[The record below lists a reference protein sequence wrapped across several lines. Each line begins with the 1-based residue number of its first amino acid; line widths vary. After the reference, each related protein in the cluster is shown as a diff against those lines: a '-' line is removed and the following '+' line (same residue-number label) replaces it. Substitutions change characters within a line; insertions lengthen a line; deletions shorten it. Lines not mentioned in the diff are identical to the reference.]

1 MKTVR
6 ILIFALIT
14 AFLVSFGG
22 CVKITW
28 EKHSSEESAGSW
40 MPEET
45 PAETPDGA
53 QCSDSWTVMIYMNG
67 SDLES
72 EGGEATKN
80 LTSLL
85 KADFPRNINVILFTG
100 GTKKWHNGYIDPK
113 HNQIWRLTDG
123 GMELLKSTE
132 LKSIGES
139 STLADFLDF
148 SQASFPADKKALF
161 FWNHGGGS
169 VIGFGADEYFD
180 YDSLC
185 LPEISDA
192 FERSFDGQKFDLIGF
207 DACLMANIETASV
220 LEPYAKYMVASEEVE
235 PGGGWD
241 YENLLGKLA
250 EESCISGEEFGIDI
264 ANGYWNKYR
273 GTDCGG
279 MITCSVTDLSK
290 IAPLEELLGTYA
302 VDLSGSIAMKESMKM
317 LADVRQNAESYG
329 DEPDTE
335 SFDTIDLYCFIDLQ
349 EGIDETLC
357 GRILDAIGE
366 AVVYEKSGNLRDY
379 SCGLSIYL
387 PFEAK
392 DSFDYSLQVYKSIDF
407 CPEYKRFAQDFASML
422 SDEKLESEVPKYNG
436 QVYDEATGLVM
447 QSGEVGETGSYY
459 VRLTDEQMEYMS
471 YVYCTLGWYQDGGT
485 LIDLGFDSDLTI
497 NYNDNTIHDD
507 FEGSWTGL
515 NGQPV
520 AVYVMEETDEY
531 VIYNI
536 PVIYNEERAVIKGA
550 WTWDENNEEGGYY
563 TYLGIYYGSDEH
575 ALPNTKLSIDL
586 KMGDAITP
594 IYPTLYSPDGYDG
607 YYIGDT
613 FYAGEKG
620 LSLGLIWLPDGEYD
634 YGFVFFD
641 CYGNRHY
648 SETVDFKLK

>member
-1 MKTVR
+1 MKAGKLFIFVLMA
-6 ILIFALIT
+6 ILLT
-14 AFLVSFGG
+14 SFSS
-22 CVKITW
+22 CVTITW
-28 EKHSSEESAGSW
+28 ERPSSQEGAPWLSG
-40 MPEET
+40 ET
-45 PAETPDGA
+45 QTAVTAPQDPDG
-53 QCSDSWTVMIYMNG
+53 WTVMIYMNG

-85 KADFPRNINVILFTG
+85 KVDFPRNINVILFTG
-100 GTKKWHNGYIDPK
+100 GTKKWHNDHIDPK
-113 HNQIWRLTDG
+113 HNQIWRIRG
-123 GMELLKSTE
+123 GEMELLKSGE
-132 LKSIGES
+132 PESIGES
-139 STLADFLDF
+139 GTLAGFLDF
-148 SQASFPADKKALF
+148 SQANFPADKKALV

-169 VIGFGADEYFD
+169 VIGFGADEYND

-241 YENLLGKLA
+241 YEYSFSKLA
-250 EESCISGEEFGIDI
+250 RDAYMTGEELGIAVAD
-264 ANGYWNKYR
+264 GYWDKYTGTER
-273 GTDCGG
+273 GK

-290 IAPLEELLGTYA
+290 ISPLEELLGSYA
-302 VDLSGSIAMKESMKM
+302 AGLSVKLAKRESMKM
-317 LADVRQNAESYG
+317 LADVRQRAESYG

-335 SFDTIDLYCFIDLQ
+335 SFDTVDLYHFIDLQ
-349 EGIDETLC
+349 EGVDDALC
-357 GRILDAIGE
+357 DRILRKIDE
-366 AVVYEKSGNLRDY
+366 AVVYEKSGSLRKY
-379 SCGLSIYL
+379 SHGLSVYL

-407 CPEYKRFAQDFASML
+407 CPEYKEFARDFASKL
-422 SDEKLESEVPKYNG
+422 SDGTLENEVPEYGG

-447 QSGEVGETGSYY
+447 QGGEIDKIGSYY
-459 VRLTDEQMEYMS
+459 VKLSDEQMEYMS
-471 YVYCTLGWYQDGGT
+471 YVYCKLGWYQDGGT
-485 LIDLGFDSDLTI
+485 LIDLGFDSDLTV
-497 NYNDNTIHDD
+497 NYDDNTIHDD

-536 PVIYNEERAVIKGA
+536 PVQYNGERAIIKGA
-550 WTWDENNEEGGYY
+550 WTWDEDNGEGGYY

-575 ALPNTKLSIDL
+575 SLPNTKMSIDL
-586 KMGDAITP
+586 KPGDGITP
-594 IYPTLYSPDGYDG
+594 IYKALYSPDGYDG

-613 FYAGEKG
+613 FYVGEKG
-620 LSLGLIWLPDGEYD
+620 LSLGLIWLPGGRYD
-634 YGFVFFD
+634 YGFVFID
-641 CYGNRHY
+641 CYGNTHY